1 MEKKKNYNYAL
12 ILFIL
17 VLLSY
22 LFNTINVNIYNNASI
37 SIGVLLYSLTFLVS
51 SIMIERNKMKDCKKY
66 VLSSIKY
73 LVLFFIIATIM
84 CQVSSSNDLINSI
97 KNVFTPNIY
106 SIYSYNIYY
115 PDIYKLVVY
124 LIVYYFSHY
133 IFFITYEVTYE
144 NAGYLVAFLTST
156 LIGFILDQMIFTTVY
171 KFPYLFTNKIVLY
184 DFLNILTSNF
194 IVTLI
199 SSIILLLFV
208 PIFNRKKSSKEN

>member
-1 MEKKKNYNYAL
+1 MKNKRNYNYSL

-22 LFNTINVNIYNNASI
+22 LFNTINIKLYNNATI
-37 SIGVLLYSLTFLVS
+37 SIGVVLYSLTFLVS
-51 SIMIERNKMKDCKKY
+51 SIMIERNKIKECKKY

-73 LVLFFIIATIM
+73 IILFFVLVTIM
-84 CQVSSSNDLINSI
+84 CQFDSLNELINSI
-97 KNVFTPNIY
+97 KNVFTPNTYTINN
-106 SIYSYNIYY
+106 YNLYY

-133 IFFITYEVTYE
+133 IFFVTYEVSYE
-144 NAGYLVAFLTST
+144 NVGYLISFLLSI
-156 LIGFILDQMIFTTVY
+156 LIGFILDQMLFTTIY
-171 KFPYLFTNKIVLY
+171 NIPYLFTEKIVVY

-194 IVTLI
+194 IVTLL

-208 PIFNRKKSSKEN
+208 PIFNKSSKGN

>member
-97 KNVFTPNIY
+97 KNIFTPNVY

-115 PDIYKLVVY
+115 PDIYKLVTY

-133 IFFITYEVTYE
+133 IFFISYEVTYE
-144 NAGYLVAFLTST
+144 NAGYLVAFLIST

-171 KFPYLFTNKIVLY
+171 NFPYLFTNKIVLY

>member
-1 MEKKKNYNYAL
+1 MKNKRNYNYSL

-22 LFNTINVNIYNNASI
+22 LFNTINIKLYNNATI
-37 SIGVLLYSLTFLVS
+37 SIGVVLYSLTFLVS
-51 SIMIERNKMKDCKKY
+51 SIMIERNKIKECKKY

-73 LVLFFIIATIM
+73 IILFLVLVTIM
-84 CQVSSSNDLINSI
+84 CQFDSSNELINSI
-97 KNVFTPNIY
+97 KNVFTPNTYTI
-106 SIYSYNIYY
+106 NNCNLYY

-133 IFFITYEVTYE
+133 IFFVTYEVSYE
-144 NAGYLVAFLTST
+144 NVGYLISFLLSI
-156 LIGFILDQMIFTTVY
+156 LIGFILDQMLFTTIY
-171 KFPYLFTNKIVLY
+171 NIPYLFTEKIFVY

-194 IVTLI
+194 IITLL

-208 PIFNRKKSSKEN
+208 PIFNKSSKGN